1 MTSLNPGSAQ
11 SPSVTGQPPLCALDL
26 TQCDREPVQFPGA
39 IMPHGYLLLVSGGD
53 HRLLGASSNIRA
65 LFGSPVEDLLN
76 QPLEDV
82 FHSSA
87 HQTLARGLE
96 RINTSG
102 PPRYLGCVSAPKSWE
117 PLDAFAHRMGDHL
130 IIELEALDTEPVGTV
145 LTERFADVM
154 RCAEALQSAATW
166 EAGLESVVRDI
177 RRLSGFDSVMG
188 VRFVPDGSFQ
198 VIAEARGE
206 VFPAFLDK
214 RFPRSDIPDPGR
226 RQMLLMPTQYA
237 PDLDYAP
244 VPLIM
249 APGLSGAT
257 DIDLGFSL
265 LRSISRMCNRFY
277 LNVGVRSRLVLTL
290 IDQGELW
297 GFISCWHGSA
307 KRVSYADRL
316 AYQNLA
322 QVASL
327 SLVEKEKAGRFRR
340 TLEAKRRMDT
350 IAQGLSSD
358 APDPMGV
365 DGIPNALLESLDVDG
380 AALCLGHRII
390 RAGNTPDVA
399 VIQDMLHWLDEQ
411 PAFYQTDSLAADCE
425 TARESAVTG
434 LLAARLM
441 EPGQYMLAFR
451 PEWVHEVKW
460 AGDPRKPVEQIPGA
474 APGEFRLTAR
484 GSFEEWKQVV
494 KGHSRPWE
502 DTECEAMKDLQTAIT
517 LWQQAQKLQAL
528 MISLEDSNEE
538 LKNFAYTVSHDLQE
552 PLRGI
557 NNFGQFLDD
566 SVGPAL
572 EARERKWL
580 NGIRKLSLR
589 MSQQI
594 EALLSFSRASQ
605 QALNQRPLDLGQILT
620 QVLETLADRI
630 SETGTDIIAPKS
642 WPAFRGDPERIRVV
656 LENLIANAIKYN
668 EQSQPRIEIG
678 LVDGPV
684 PAIFVQDNGIGI
696 AENHREVIFDVFRR
710 LHGREEYGGGTGAG
724 LAIARKHIERHG
736 GRLWV
741 EAAPGGGS
749 RFLFTLAG
757 DPASLTLQPAPQ

>member
-1 MTSLNPGSAQ
+1 VP
-11 SPSVTGQPPLCALDL
+11 SPSPVGQSAMCTLDL

-39 IMPHGYLLLVSGGD
+39 IMPHGYLLLVSAD
-53 HRLLGASSNIRA
+53 EHRLLGASTNVRA

-76 QPLEDV
+76 QPLESL

-87 HQTLARGLE
+87 HQSLARGLD
-96 RINTSG
+96 RITESG

-117 PLDAFAHRMGDHL
+117 PLDAFAHRNGDHL

-166 EAGLESVVRDI
+166 EVGLEGVVRDI
-177 RRLSGFDSVMG
+177 KRLSGFDSVKG

-249 APGLSGAT
+249 APGLSGAA
-257 DIDLGFSL
+257 DVDLGFSL

-327 SLVEKEKAGRFRR
+327 SLVEKEKAGRYRR
-340 TLEAKRRMDT
+340 TLEAKRRMAA
-350 IAQGLSSD
+350 IAQGLSPD
-358 APDPMGV
+358 APDPAEV
-365 DGIPNALLESLDVDG
+365 ERIPAALLASLDIDG
-380 AALCLGHRII
+380 AALCLGHRIV
-390 RAGNTPDVA
+390 RAGNTPGIKA
-399 VIQDMLHWLDEQ
+399 IQAMLPWLDQ
-411 PAFYQTDSLAADCE
+411 QAAFYQTDRWPTDGE
-425 TARESAVTG
+425 TALGSAVTG
-434 LLAARLM
+434 LLSARLM
-441 EPGQYMLAFR
+441 EPGQYLLAFR

-502 DTECEAMKDLQTAIT
+502 DTECEALKDLQTAIK
-517 LWQQAQKLQAL
+517 LWQQAQKVRVLMLQ
-528 MISLEDSNEE
+528 LEDSNEE

-557 NNFGQFLDD
+557 SNFGQFLDD
-566 SVGPAL
+566 SIGGTLAS
-572 EARERKWL
+572 RERNWL

-594 EALLSFSRASQ
+594 EALLHFSRASQ
-605 QALNQRPLDLGQILT
+605 QALDLRQIDLGQLLA
-620 QVLETLADRI
+620 QVLDNLAGRI
-630 SETGTDIIAPKS
+630 SETGTEIILPRAL
-642 WPAFRGDPERIRVV
+642 PAFRGDPERIRVV
-656 LENLIANAIKYN
+656 L
-668 EQSQPRIEIG
+668 
-678 LVDGPV
+678 
-684 PAIFVQDNGIGI
+684 
-696 AENHREVIFDVFRR
+696 
-710 LHGREEYGGGTGAG
+710 
-724 LAIARKHIERHG
+724 
-736 GRLWV
+736 
-741 EAAPGGGS
+741 
-749 RFLFTLAG
+749 
-757 DPASLTLQPAPQ
+757 

>member
-1 MTSLNPGSAQ
+1 
-11 SPSVTGQPPLCALDL
+11 
-26 TQCDREPVQFPGA
+26 
-39 IMPHGYLLLVSGGD
+39 MPHGYLLLVSGED

-76 QPLEDV
+76 QPLETV

-87 HQTLARGLE
+87 YQTLARGLD
-96 RINTSG
+96 RVTVPG

-117 PLDAFAHRMGDHL
+117 PLDAFAHRIGDHL
-130 IIELEALDTEPVGTV
+130 IIELEALDSEPVGAV
-145 LTERFADVM
+145 LTERSAEVM

-166 EAGLESVVRDI
+166 EEGLDSVVRDI
-177 RRLSGFDSVMG
+177 KRLSGFDSVKG

-206 VFPAFLDK
+206 VFPSFLDK

-226 RQMLLMPTQYA
+226 RQMLMMPTQYA

-249 APGLSGAT
+249 APGLSGAA

-327 SLVEKEKAGRFRR
+327 SLVEKEKAGRYRR
-340 TLEAKRRMDT
+340 TLDAKRKMAT
-350 IAQGLSSD
+350 IAQGLSPEQP
-358 APDPMGV
+358 AIAQLEA
-365 DGIPNALLESLDVDG
+365 IPAALLASLDIDG
-380 AALCLGHRII
+380 AALCLSHDIV
-390 RAGNTPDVA
+390 RAGNTPDIEA
-399 VIQDMLHWLDEQ
+399 IQAMLPWLDEQ
-411 PAFYQTDSLAADCE
+411 PAFYQTDSLPTDGE
-425 TARESAVTG
+425 TAGEPGITG
-434 LLAARLM
+434 LLAVRLM
-441 EPGQYMLAFR
+441 EPGQYLLAFR

-494 KGHSRPWE
+494 KGHARPWE
-502 DTECEAMKDLQTAIT
+502 DTECEALKDLQTAIK
-517 LWQQAQKLQAL
+517 LWQQAQNLQML
-528 MISLEDSNEE
+528 RVRLEDSNEE

-557 NNFGQFLDD
+557 SNFGQFLDD
-566 SVGPAL
+566 SLGTNLAP
-572 EARERKWL
+572 RERNWL
-580 NGIRKLSLR
+580 SGIRKLSLR

-594 EALLSFSRASQ
+594 EALLHFSRASQ
-605 QALNQRPLDLGQILT
+605 QALELRPIDLGQILT
-620 QVLETLADRI
+620 EVLENLAGRI
-630 SETGTDIIAPKS
+630 SETGTEIIVSGS
-642 WPAFRGDPERIRVV
+642 WPPFRGDPERIRVV
-656 LENLIANAIKYN
+656 LENLIANAMKYN
-668 EQSQPRIEIG
+668 DQSQPRIEIG
-678 LVDGPV
+678 LLDGPV
-684 PAIFVQDNGIGI
+684 PAVFVQDNGIGI

-741 EAAPGGGS
+741 EAAAGGGS

-757 DPASLTLQPAPQ
+757 DPARATLRPAPQ

>member
-1 MTSLNPGSAQ
+1 MTPLNSGSAQ
-11 SPSVTGQPPLCALDL
+11 SPLLVGQSAMCTLDL

-39 IMPHGYLLLVSGGD
+39 IMPHGYLLLVSAEE
-53 HRLLGASSNIRA
+53 HRLLGASTNVRA
-65 LFGSPVEDLLN
+65 LFGGPVEDLLN
-76 QPLEDV
+76 QPLESL

-87 HQTLARGLE
+87 HQALARGLN
-96 RINTSG
+96 RITESG

-117 PLDAFAHRMGDHL
+117 PLDAFAHRNGDHL

-206 VFPAFLDK
+206 VFPSFLDK

-249 APGLSGAT
+249 APGLSGAG

-265 LRSISRMCNRFY
+265 LRSISPMCNRFY

-327 SLVEKEKAGRFRR
+327 SLVEKEKAGRYRR
-340 TLEAKRRMDT
+340 TLEAKRRMAT

-358 APDPMGV
+358 APDPAKV
-365 DGIPNALLESLDVDG
+365 DRIPTAVLESLDVDG
-380 AALCLGHRII
+380 VALSLGHRIVH
-390 RAGNTPDVA
+390 AGNTPDIQ
-399 VIQDMLHWLDEQ
+399 VIQALLPWLDEQ
-411 PAFYQTDSLAADCE
+411 PAFYQTDSLPTDCE
-425 TARESAVTG
+425 TPEGSAITG
-434 LLAARLM
+434 LIAARLM
-441 EPGQYMLAFR
+441 EPGQYLLAFR

-474 APGEFRLTAR
+474 ALGEFRLTAR

-494 KGHSRPWE
+494 KGRARPWE
-502 DTECEAMKDLQTAIT
+502 ETECEALKDLQTAIK
-517 LWQQAQKLQAL
+517 LWQQAHKLQML
-528 MISLEDSNEE
+528 RVSLEDSNEE

-566 SVGPAL
+566 SLGATL
-572 EARERKWL
+572 ATQERNWL
-580 NGIRKLSLR
+580 NGIRKLTLR

-594 EALLSFSRASQ
+594 EALLHYSRASQ
-605 QALNQRPLDLGQILT
+605 QALDQRSLDLGQLLT
-620 QVLETLADRI
+620 QVLENLAGRI
-630 SETGTDIIAPKS
+630 SETGTEIIVPRS
-642 WPAFRGDPERIRVV
+642 WPKLRGDPERIRVV
-656 LENLIANAIKYN
+656 LENLIANAMKYN
-668 EQSQPRIEIG
+668 DQSQPRIEIG
-678 LVDGPV
+678 LLDGPV
-684 PAIFVQDNGIGI
+684 PTVFVQDNGIGI
-696 AENHREVIFDVFRR
+696 AENHREVIFNVFRR

-749 RFLFTLAG
+749 QFLFTLET
-757 DPASLTLQPAPQ
+757 DRASETMRHAPQ

>member
-1 MTSLNPGSAQ
+1 
-11 SPSVTGQPPLCALDL
+11 
-26 TQCDREPVQFPGA
+26 
-39 IMPHGYLLLVSGGD
+39 MPHGYLLLVSGED

-76 QPLEDV
+76 QPLETV

-87 HQTLARGLE
+87 YQTLARGLD
-96 RINTSG
+96 RVTVPG

-117 PLDAFAHRMGDHL
+117 PLDAFAHRIGDHL
-130 IIELEALDTEPVGTV
+130 IIELEALDSEPVGAV
-145 LTERFADVM
+145 LTERSAEVM

-166 EAGLESVVRDI
+166 EEGLDSVVRDI
-177 RRLSGFDSVMG
+177 KRLSGFDSVKG

-206 VFPAFLDK
+206 VFPSFLDK

-226 RQMLLMPTQYA
+226 RQMLMMPTQYA

-249 APGLSGAT
+249 APGLSGAA

-327 SLVEKEKAGRFRR
+327 SLVEKEKAGRYRR
-340 TLEAKRRMDT
+340 TLDAKRKMAT
-350 IAQGLSSD
+350 IAQGLSPEQP
-358 APDPMGV
+358 AIAQLEA
-365 DGIPNALLESLDVDG
+365 IPAALLASLDIDG
-380 AALCLGHRII
+380 AALCLSHDIV
-390 RAGNTPDVA
+390 RAGNTPDIEA
-399 VIQDMLHWLDEQ
+399 IQAMLPWLDEQ
-411 PAFYQTDSLAADCE
+411 PAFYQTDSLPTDGE
-425 TARESAVTG
+425 TAGEPGITG
-434 LLAARLM
+434 LLAVRLM
-441 EPGQYMLAFR
+441 EPGQYLLAFR

-494 KGHSRPWE
+494 KGHARPWE
-502 DTECEAMKDLQTAIT
+502 DTECEALKDLQTAIK
-517 LWQQAQKLQAL
+517 LWQQAQNLQML
-528 MISLEDSNEE
+528 RVRLEDSNEE

-557 NNFGQFLDD
+557 SNFGQFLDD
-566 SVGPAL
+566 SLGANLAP
-572 EARERKWL
+572 RERNWL
-580 NGIRKLSLR
+580 SGIRKLSLR

-594 EALLSFSRASQ
+594 EALLHFSRASQ
-605 QALNQRPLDLGQILT
+605 QALELRPIDLGQILT
-620 QVLETLADRI
+620 EVLENLAGRI
-630 SETGTDIIAPKS
+630 SETGTEIIVSGS
-642 WPAFRGDPERIRVV
+642 WPPFRGDPERIRVV
-656 LENLIANAIKYN
+656 LENLIANAMKYN
-668 EQSQPRIEIG
+668 DQSQPRIEIG
-678 LVDGPV
+678 LLDGPV
-684 PAIFVQDNGIGI
+684 PAVFVQDNGIGI

-741 EAAPGGGS
+741 EAAAGGGS

-757 DPASLTLQPAPQ
+757 DPARATLRPAPQ

>member
-1 MTSLNPGSAQ
+1 MTSSNPGLEP
-11 SPSVTGQPPLCALDL
+11 SPSPIGQSAIGTLDL

-39 IMPHGYLLLVSGGD
+39 IMPHGYLLLLSGED
-53 HRLLGASSNIRA
+53 HQLIGASTNIRA
-65 LFGSPVEDLLN
+65 LFGGPAEDLLG
-76 QPLEDV
+76 QPLEDL

-87 HQTLARGLE
+87 HQTLARGLA
-96 RINTSG
+96 RITSSR
-102 PPRYLGCVSAPKSWE
+102 PPRYLGCVSAPKSWD
-117 PLDAFAHRMGDHL
+117 PLDAFAHRMGDYL
-130 IIELEALDTEPVGTV
+130 ILELEALDSEPVGAL
-145 LTERFADVM
+145 LTERSAEVM
-154 RCAEALQSAATW
+154 HCAEALQSAATW
-166 EAGLESVVRDI
+166 EEGLESVVRDI
-177 RRLSGFDSVMG
+177 KRLSGFDSVKG

-249 APGLSGAT
+249 APGRNGPGE
-257 DIDLGFSL
+257 IDLGFSL
-265 LRSISRMCNRFY
+265 LRSISPMCNRFY

-297 GFISCWHGSA
+297 GFISCWHGSPR
-307 KRVSYADRL
+307 RVSYADRL

-327 SLVEKEKAGRFRR
+327 SLVEKEKAGRYRR
-340 TLEAKRRMDT
+340 TLDAKRRMNA
-350 IAQGLSSD
+350 IVQGLS
-358 APDPMGV
+358 PEQPVNGQ
-365 DGIPNALLESLDVDG
+365 LESIPAALMASLDIDG
-380 AALCLGHRII
+380 AALCLGPSIV
-390 RAGNTPDVA
+390 RAGNTPDSEA
-399 VIQDMLHWLDEQ
+399 IEAMLPWLDEQ
-411 PAFYQTDSLAADCE
+411 PAFYQTDRWPTEGCAAPG
-425 TARESAVTG
+425 SGVTG

-441 EPGQYMLAFR
+441 EPGQYLLAFR

-494 KGHSRPWE
+494 KGQSRPWE
-502 DTECEAMKDLQTAIT
+502 DTECEALKDLQTAIK
-517 LWQQAQKLQAL
+517 LWQQAQKLRVL
-528 MISLEDSNEE
+528 MLRLEASNEE

-557 NNFGQFLDD
+557 SNFGQFLDD
-566 SVGPAL
+566 SIGGTLATQ
-572 EARERKWL
+572 ERNWL
-580 NGIRKLSLR
+580 TGIRKLSLR

-594 EALLSFSRASQ
+594 EALLHFSRASQ
-605 QALNQRPLDLGQILT
+605 QLLDMRPIDLGQLLT
-620 QVLETLADRI
+620 QVQESLAGRI
-630 SETGTDIIAPKS
+630 SETGAEIILPPS

-656 LENLIANAIKYN
+656 LENLIANAMKYN
-668 EQSQPRIEIG
+668 DQARPRIEIG
-678 LVDGPV
+678 LMDSPV
-684 PAIFVQDNGIGI
+684 PTIFVQDNGIGI
-696 AENHREVIFDVFRR
+696 AENHREAIFDVFRR
-710 LHGREEYGGGTGAG
+710 LHGRDEYGGGTGAG
-724 LAIARKHIERHG
+724 LAIARKHVERHG

-741 EAAPGGGS
+741 ESAPGGGS
-749 RFLFTLAG
+749 RFLFTLEA
-757 DPASLTLQPAPQ
+757 DPALETNRPARP